1 MRTKPM
7 FRRLLSALP
16 HEGERRFQGDG
27 MSMQITRHDSPY
39 TIISVLVKADG
50 HNAWVTVEADGGEIT
65 LLHPRNIDLVDKALD
80 TLLPRVA
87 H

>member
-7 FRRLLSALP
+7 FRRLMAALP
-16 HEGERRFQGDG
+16 HEGERRFQADG

-39 TIISVLVKADG
+39 TIISVMVKSEG
-50 HNAWVTVEADGGEIT
+50 HNAWVTVESDAGEVV
-65 LLHPRNIDLVDKALD
+65 LHHPRNMDLVDKALD
-80 TLLPRVA
+80 ALLPRGT